1 MKVVLPD
8 ATELELPEGA
18 TGLDAARAIGPK
30 LAEQAVL
37 LRSNGSVQDLRQP
50 LEDGQKIQIVTTRD
64 TDDPDALYVLRHSAA
79 HLLAEAVRRL
89 YPGVKIAIGPPIE
102 NGFYYDFEFPEPIR
116 EEDLEQIE
124 AEIARELEEGR
135 EWTREEVDAEQ
146 AKRIF
151 SEQGENYKVEL
162 VDTADGPITFYTQ
175 GDFTDLCRG
184 PHLQNS
190 KPIKALKL
198 TSLAGAYWRGDEH
211 NKQLTRI
218 YGTAFYSQEDLE
230 RHLERLDEARKR
242 DHRRL
247 GRDLDLFHLSE
258 HSPGSPFWHPKGM
271 VIWNALEDLR
281 RQENLKRGYEEVKT
295 PLLYDIETYI
305 TSGHYDNYKDNMF
318 FVETGDEERMALKP
332 MNCPG
337 HMLLFGSELRSY
349 RDLPIRYAESSTLH
363 RDEPGGTL
371 HGLLRVRHI
380 TQDDAHVFVTEDQIQ
395 DEIDGMIDFVT
406 FLYDQFGLAARAE
419 LSTRPENRLGTDE
432 QWDRAE
438 GALEAA
444 LKRHG
449 MNYVISPGE
458 GTFYGPKIDLH
469 MTDVLG
475 RSWQMGTIQLDY
487 QMPMQFGLTYMGAD
501 NKEHHPVVIHR
512 ALLGSLERF
521 IGVLIEHYGGAFP
534 FWLAPVQVRI
544 IPVGE
549 DHRDAAA
556 ELAQALREAGFRVD
570 VDDRDETVG
579 KRIRDGE
586 LEKVPKVIVYG
597 DRESRRVPVGPG
609 PGRRAVPDGPGRL
622 RPRACYSEALTKAG
636 ADPFLTRRATSS
648 ARVQP
653 RRFSGETGR
662 CVQRLLPF
670 EKEDL
675 KSLVNSL

>member
-8 ATELELPEGA
+8 KTELELPDGA

-50 LEDGQKIQIVTTRD
+50 LEDGQQIQIVTTRD
-64 TDDPDALYVLRHSAA
+64 KDDPDALYVLRHSAA

-116 EEDLEQIE
+116 EDDLEKIE
-124 AEIARELEEGR
+124 AEIARELKEGR
-135 EWTREEVDAEQ
+135 EWSREEIDADE
-146 AKRIF
+146 ARRIF

-162 VDTADGPITFYTQ
+162 VDTAEGPITLYTQ

-218 YGTAFYSQEDLE
+218 YGTAFYSQEDLD
-230 RHLERLDEARKR
+230 RHLERLEEARKR

-281 RQENLKRGYEEVKT
+281 RQENSKRGYEEVKT

-305 TSGHYDNYKDNMF
+305 TSGHYDNYKENMF
-318 FVETGDEERMALKP
+318 FVNTGDEERMALKP

-349 RDLPIRYAESSTLH
+349 RDLPVRYAESSTLH

-395 DEIDGMIDFVT
+395 GEIDGMIDFVT
-406 FLYDQFGLAARAE
+406 FLYDQFGLIARAE

-444 LKRHG
+444 LKRHK
-449 MNYVISPGE
+449 MDYVISPGE

-544 IPVGE
+544 LPVGE
-549 DHRDAAA
+549 DHRAAAA
-556 ELAQALREAGFRVD
+556 ELARALREAGFRVD

-586 LEKVPKVIVYG
+586 IEKIPKVVVYG
-597 DRESRRVPVGPG
+597 DRESAESLSVRDRGGEQYQTGLVDLV
-609 PGRRAVPDGPGRL
+609 REL
-622 RPRACYSEALTKAG
+622 
-636 ADPFLTRRATSS
+636 AT
-648 ARVQP
+648 
-653 RRFSGETGR
+653 
-662 CVQRLLPF
+662 
-670 EKEDL
+670 L
-675 KSLVNSL
+675 KP